1 MPHEYPTLIIGH
13 EFLDA
18 LPIQKFQYTKKGWRE
33 VLIDLKDHVDWEVD
47 DSLQNTAKG
56 DDHASLSLEKAVMQ
70 GQSEDKVQEANG
82 LEFKEIL
89 CPHNNLA
96 ATAMLGG
103 LFEGETIEQT
113 GSSNE
118 NGGRRAL
125 R

>member
-1 MPHEYPTLIIGH
+1 MPHDHPTLIIGH

-33 VLIDLKDHVDWEVD
+33 VLIDLKDHVDWAVD
-47 DSLQNTAKG
+47 EELENKVKG
-56 DDHASLSLEKAVMQ
+56 DDHASLSLEKAVVAEPAKN
-70 GQSEDKVQEANG
+70 EDTAG

-103 LFEGETIEQT
+103 LFEGETIDQT
-113 GSSNE
+113 PASNE
-118 NGGRRAL
+118 SGE
-125 R
+125 

>member
-1 MPHEYPTLIIGH
+1 MPHDYPTLIIGH

-47 DSLQNTAKG
+47 GSLQNPAKG
-56 DDHASLSLEKAVMQ
+56 DDHASLSLEKAVAQ
-70 GQSEDKVQEANG
+70 PQETSG

-118 NGGRRAL
+118 SGGGRAFR
-125 R
+125 